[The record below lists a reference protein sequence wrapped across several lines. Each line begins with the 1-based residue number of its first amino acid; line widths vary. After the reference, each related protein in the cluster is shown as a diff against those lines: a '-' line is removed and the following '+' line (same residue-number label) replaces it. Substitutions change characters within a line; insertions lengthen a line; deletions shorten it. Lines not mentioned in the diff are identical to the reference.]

1 MRPPLRSDVCEFI
14 QYDTKFV
21 AHSKVD
27 KNKTLYC
34 RSVDSDD
41 PSKTN
46 DDDAGTFDNNIVLL
60 RGRSSVCVCVC
71 VC

>member
-1 MRPPLRSDVCEFI
+1 VRPPLRSDVYELI

-46 DDDAGTFDNNIVLL
+46 DDDARTFDNNIVLL
-60 RGRSSVCVCVC
+60 RGRSSARVCVC
-71 VC
+71 